1 MVASVLTPV
10 SETMFAR
17 ATSAKASQSRIVCAA
32 GRPKR
37 CTRTPAVTPRRVRQF
52 FSSAAVALAFAAAES
67 AAEPNAQPPLTTPA
81 VMIPELN
88 RSQQLVVV
96 TAADWNATSA
106 KLHRFERRDGGSW
119 RELLPPLDVTLGRAG
134 LAWGTGVHPT
144 IDGAAP
150 VKREGDGRAPA
161 GVFRLIEA
169 FGFADPED
177 AGVARIPYRQ
187 LTDRT
192 EGIDDPQSRHYNRI
206 VEPGS
211 VGERDWKS
219 SERMRVEPYRWGA
232 VVAHNWDQVPGA
244 GSCIFLHVWE
254 GAGVPTSG
262 CTAMSAAEMLR
273 LVRWLDRSKNPL
285 LVQLPAAEYRRLRD
299 AWKLPDLSL

>member
-1 MVASVLTPV
+1 MAN
-10 SETMFAR
+10 
-17 ATSAKASQSRIVCAA
+17 
-32 GRPKR
+32 GG
-37 CTRTPAVTPRRVRQF
+37 AVRHF
-52 FSSAAVALAFAAAES
+52 LSLAVITLAFIAIGS
-67 AAEPNAQPPLTTPA
+67 AAEPSAARAAATSYGI
-81 VMIPELN
+81 VPELN

-96 TAADWNATSA
+96 TAADWSATSA
-106 KLHRFERRDGGSW
+106 KLRRFERHNGASW
-119 RELLPPLDVTLGRAG
+119 RELRRAVDVTLGRAG
-134 LAWGTGVHPT
+134 LAWGIGVHPT
-144 IDGAAP
+144 THGEGP

-169 FGFADPED
+169 FGVADPE
-177 AGVARIPYRQ
+177 AARVARIPYRQ

-206 VEPGS
+206 VEPDT
-211 VGERDWKS
+211 VDERDWKS

-254 GAGVPTSG
+254 GAGVATAG
-262 CTAMSAAEMLR
+262 CTAMPESEMLR

-285 LVQLPAAEYRRLRD
+285 LLQLPAAEYRRLRD
-299 AWKLPDLSL
+299 AWKLPALPL